1 MDPTNLFDTSFTVT
15 AIDPDGKKFDRVS
28 RIIAHSSGHDMNLS
42 LDVAT
47 DIYPISVNQTLSFQL
62 AASLQRTATAA
73 GRTTGGTVD
82 ADAEMEGAGA
92 GASVQEREP
101 WRMDAGNAGIAD
113 DFDYVMYGKVYKYDE
128 GHSEIVTVYA
138 SFGGLLMALTGH
150 YRHLSNVSIGANVY
164 LLLR

>member
-15 AIDPDGKKFDRVS
+15 AVDPDGKKFDRVS

-42 LDVAT
+42 LDIAT
-47 DIYPISVNQTLSFQL
+47 DIYPISQGQNLSFQL
-62 AASLQRTATAA
+62 AASLQRTGTAA
-73 GRTTGGTVD
+73 ARAGGGTVD
-82 ADAEMEGAGA
+82 ADAEMEGATVGA
-92 GASVQEREP
+92 TVQEREP

-113 DFDYVMYGKVYKYDE
+113 DFDYVMYGKIYKYDE
-128 GHSEIVTVYA
+128 GHSETVTVYG

-150 YRHLSNVSIGANVY
+150 YRHLSNVSVGANVY